1 MTLGL
6 RASNLFPQI
15 ALAIR
20 VLTSSIGVKVPRF
33 FGFVLGGLS
42 GRVSSEVLYDV
53 CMTEGSQILICFEKG

>member
-20 VLTSSIGVKVPRF
+20 VLTSRIGVKVPRC
-33 FGFVLGGLS
+33 FGFVLG

-53 CMTEGSQILICFEKG
+53 CMTEGSHF